1 MQNHDEYKCEHPEMI
16 KHISGIKSQEPP
28 VYHHDWVEWS
38 DLIDS
43 ILKRL
48 LI

>member
-28 VYHHDWVEWS
+28 VYHHDW
-38 DLIDS
+38 S
-43 ILKRL
+43 IEDDVMINNKRL

>member
-28 VYHHDWVEWS
+28 VYHHDWMTTYS
-38 DLIDS
+38 NNRDY
-43 ILKRL
+43 
-48 LI
+48 